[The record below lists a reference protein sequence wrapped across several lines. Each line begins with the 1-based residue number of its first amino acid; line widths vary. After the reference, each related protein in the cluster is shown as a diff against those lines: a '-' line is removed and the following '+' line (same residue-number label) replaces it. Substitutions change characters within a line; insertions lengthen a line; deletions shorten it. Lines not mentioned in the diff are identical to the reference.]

1 MQVFERNLMAAKKK
15 LFTYPWL
22 DSDINFLGKS
32 DMPVQ
37 FVTAPAYRT
46 TRYNWIF
53 AVCILAIGIAVSG
66 CSSEAFST
74 KGGGWKSLFN
84 GKDLNGWNMK
94 CKPGDKD
101 KQFWRV
107 EDETIL
113 ADSIGSKNHDYVWLV
128 TEDEYSDFILRLR
141 FQAYRQSPGNSGIQ
155 IRSRY
160 DNEAG
165 WLDGPQIDINPPG
178 PWRTG
183 MIWDETRGVGRWL
196 YPNVPKGKWVDKSM
210 ANPELVFHYSDEGA
224 GWNELEILSVGTKLS
239 ASLNGVKVMEYDGE
253 GVLNDDIHKGR
264 NVGLIGHIA
273 LQIHTK
279 DELKIRFKDI
289 YLKELSEVEVRK

>member
-1 MQVFERNLMAAKKK
+1 MAKMKLVKCLLSKRENAMLKKTGKAAQFEA
-15 LFTYPWL
+15 
-22 DSDINFLGKS
+22 
-32 DMPVQ
+32 
-37 FVTAPAYRT
+37 VTPSWIT
-46 TRYNWIF
+46 CYNWIF
-53 AVCILAIGIAVSG
+53 AACVLATVVTVTG
-66 CSSEAFST
+66 CASHTFSN
-74 KGGGWKSLFN
+74 KGKGWKSLFN
-84 GKDLNGWNMK
+84 GKDLNGWSVK
-94 CKPGDKD
+94 CKPVDKD
-101 KQFWRV
+101 KEFWSV
-107 EDETIL
+107 EGGTIL
-113 ADSIGSKNHDYVWLV
+113 ADSIGNNKHDYVWLV
-128 TEDEYSDFILRLR
+128 TEDKYSDIILRLR
-141 FQAYRQSPGNSGIQ
+141 FQAYRKSPGNSGVQ

-160 DNEAG
+160 DDEAG

-183 MIWDETRGVGRWL
+183 MIWDETRGVNRWL

-210 ANPELVFHYSDEGA
+210 ANPELVFHYSDEGS
-224 GWNELEILSVGTKLS
+224 GWNELEITSVGTRLS

-289 YLKELSEVEVRK
+289 YIKEL